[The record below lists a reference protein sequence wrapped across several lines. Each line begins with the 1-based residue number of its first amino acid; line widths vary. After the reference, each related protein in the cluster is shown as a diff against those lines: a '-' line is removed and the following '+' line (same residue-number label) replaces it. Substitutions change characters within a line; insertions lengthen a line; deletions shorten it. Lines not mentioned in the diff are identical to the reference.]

1 MFPDLSFGRPLP
13 VQDAIEPW
21 ESGNGYALRMVVA
34 NHLEF
39 CDLTRALCSIGH
51 RYLPFSAATTLAY
64 WFGADPV
71 TVAHSFPR
79 SYKARGHLVAQLKGA
94 EFNRPYHIRT
104 SRPQLCGWCLRE
116 RESARLSWD
125 VSLMTCC
132 PKHRIRLVDR
142 CSSCSRTLN
151 WRRPNVV
158 TCFCGQDFRQASG
171 VRATD
176 DEWWLSDR
184 IEGLLLDDVQAQ
196 EGANDAARSLLA
208 SLSLDSLVRVVR
220 TLGIASDR
228 SSPERAPGCLTR
240 LLTSEE
246 ATIVV
251 MRAFSRLRLML
262 TKEHTVPGV
271 TPIPFGEAQSLC
283 EEPLGAQA
291 QVWHTILSH
300 ISCVEHKQ
308 RMPAQGPQQLRLF
321 GEER

>member
-79 SYKARGHLVAQLKGA
+79 SYKARGHMVAQLKGA
-94 EFNRPYHIRT
+94 EFNRPYHIRA

-142 CSSCSRTLN
+142 CSSCCRALS
-151 WRRPNVV
+151 WRRPNVM
-158 TCFCGQDFRQASG
+158 TCLCGQDFRHVSG

-184 IEGLLLDDVQAQ
+184 IEGLLLDDVQAHVD
-196 EGANDAARSLLA
+196 ANDAARCLLA
-208 SLSLDSLVRVVR
+208 SLSLDCLLRVVR
-220 TLGIASDR
+220 TLGIAAE
-228 SSPERAPGCLTR
+228 SSSLERAPGSLTR
-240 LLTSEE
+240 LLTSDE
-246 ATIVV
+246 AAIVV
-251 MRAFSRLRLML
+251 IRAFSRLRLML
-262 TKEHTVPGV
+262 AKESRATGV
-271 TPIPFGEAQSLC
+271 ARIPHGEAQSLC
-283 EEPLGAQA
+283 EEPLGVQA

-308 RMPAQGPQQLRLF
+308 RMPAQGSQQLHLF
-321 GEER
+321 REER